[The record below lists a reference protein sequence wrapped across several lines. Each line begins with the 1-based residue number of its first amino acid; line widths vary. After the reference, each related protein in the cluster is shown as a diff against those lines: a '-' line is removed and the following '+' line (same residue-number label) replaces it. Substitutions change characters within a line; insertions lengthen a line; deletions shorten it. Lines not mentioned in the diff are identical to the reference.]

1 MRFVF
6 YVCLLMA
13 LGFNCAHA
21 HTKTEE
27 PPSDKITIVLADG
40 PLLVDEVTEDAD
52 GYWYKRGSI
61 STFLARA
68 RVIRIEPPKPPAEE
82 RAAEDV
88 VEGKGKWKLADAGKI
103 EEFFRGKFKRPLPLS
118 AFGQSDLHTRWG
130 WDHRNGM
137 DVGLHPDSA
146 EGRALIDFL
155 RAEAIPFLAFRG
167 AVPGVATGPHIHIG
181 NRSPRI
187 SGR

>member
-1 MRFVF
+1 
-6 YVCLLMA
+6 MA

-21 HTKTEE
+21 QTKTEE
-27 PPSDKITIVLADG
+27 PPSDKITIGLADG

-103 EEFFRGKFKRPLPLS
+103 EEFFRGNFKRPLP
-118 AFGQSDLHTRWG
+118 
-130 WDHRNGM
+130 
-137 DVGLHPDSA
+137 
-146 EGRALIDFL
+146 
-155 RAEAIPFLAFRG
+155 
-167 AVPGVATGPHIHIG
+167 
-181 NRSPRI
+181 
-187 SGR
+187 